1 MVLALASSSCTVLW
15 ACVIVEAVR
24 VEDGVGDWG
33 EGDDTNV
40 REAVFTLVIGCCR
53 NQYIPVQYT

>member
-1 MVLALASSSCTVLW
+1 MVLALASSSCTVLY

-33 EGDDTNV
+33 KEM
-40 REAVFTLVIGCCR
+40 TLMLER
-53 NQYIPVQYT
+53 LFSHS